1 MRWEGQE
8 SSARTMNK
16 QGLASGQGRLQNLE
30 WHVETERQLDHA
42 LTQGN
47 LLMISSGA
55 SPKG

>member
-1 MRWEGQE
+1 MGRSGILSEDNEQAG
-8 SSARTMNK
+8 ACLRT
-16 QGLASGQGRLQNLE
+16 GRLQNLE

>member
-1 MRWEGQE
+1 
-8 SSARTMNK
+8 MNK